1 MFVEDENE
9 NEKTPGPLLATTTTT
24 TREEAEGVSFDLVWQ
39 RKLARRAEEKAER
52 EKKRREKLE
61 RKLVKQSEEN
71 ERLRWE
77 VARAKRAMRTM
88 AREIERRGNSDD
100 EKEEEDEGN
109 DHREEEMVAV
119 LEKLAACDEDE
130 DVSTSGETREGEG
143 EQGKVML
150 VLDDEKDA
158 EYFWSVNEDGRMNE
172 DARPGR
178 DRCVVVSAREEGFG
192 KRENDDDDEE
202 DFFSSERAQRVE
214 QSKTAESTNKCEIAV
229 YKDLDD
235 DERSLLGGRDAM
247 EIEPMRSSDC
257 ATHILLLLCEIVR
270 FLRMECLP
278 FDDDG
283 DDYIGIED
291 IMTNGIERNKTERV
305 PSLDSRR
312 FSRMNST
319 VLSRSSIHV
328 RSNSNATSANRRI
341 STIYDSK
348 PSICGGVHKRST
360 FFRKQGEL
368 NSANSSPSIQYDL
381 LRFVKSWFIK
391 SHGSH
396 ELATW
401 NLRAFAVTLRKLRKI
416 NICNASTSSIATSH
430 TPLARMFSRLM
441 GCCQPLRA
449 DERVFV
455 MTAFSAMLPPERSA
469 MKVPLCKKT
478 QTPMV
483 FLDEAE
489 RGIHYAFRRNKIPT
503 QLRSALR
510 NHSVSSDGYNFQDLQ
525 QKYFA
530 GLNDDRYAIDVGIA
544 LDLALT
550 ELIQLKKMAK
560 VKFSETF
567 DAVFRHRVSKPLMH
581 RPIVRTLLKEAG
593 ASGEEADALAAEV
606 FEACHEETKRTMLK
620 QRNGIVDTSLE
631 GVDAEIALEMG
642 VLSKGIFAK
651 CASEIVPGI
660 CLNDTASENNRD
672 ENNEIIPSNSNIN
685 DTITN
690 EHTSPIQL
698 DGGENSST
706 SSPLSMATVAAAP
719 ASSASIEVVL
729 SLDALAYA
737 WNKTEAF
744 IDKTLASRA
753 ETNFIGDDVVDT
765 SRSSSTSSSS
775 KTFALFKAQPADP
788 QKRRDVNELFERAEK
803 LRRTMSYALR
813 AARALSR
820 GTNRSAS
827 SSSFASGASPPSSA
841 ANAKSSCD
849 ENVKTAWSTY
859 CGATCA
865 FERAVQAHRAAL
877 GLGLRDDDSTGNS
890 SSSSSSRSSSS
901 ASCGSFW
908 F

>member
-1 MFVEDENE
+1 MFFEDENE
-9 NEKTPGPLLATTTTT
+9 NEKTPGPLLLV
-24 TREEAEGVSFDLVWQ
+24 TRSSESEEEESFDLVWQ

-100 EKEEEDEGN
+100 EEEEEYEGN
-109 DHREEEMVAV
+109 DREEDMVAV

-143 EQGKVML
+143 EQGNVTL
-150 VLDDEKDA
+150 VLDDEKDT
-158 EYFWSVNEDGRMNE
+158 EFWSVNEDGRMSE
-172 DARPGR
+172 DVRSGR

-192 KRENDDDDEE
+192 KRENDDDDE

-214 QSKTAESTNKCEIAV
+214 QSKTAESKNKCEITV

-257 ATHILLLLCEIVR
+257 ATHILLLLFEIVR

-291 IMTNGIERNKTERV
+291 TMTKGIERNRTERV

-401 NLRAFAVTLRKLRKI
+401 HLRAFAVTLRKLRKI

-430 TPLARMFSRLM
+430 TPLARMFSRLL
-441 GCCQPLRA
+441 GCCQPLRT

-550 ELIQLKKMAK
+550 ELIQLKKTAK

-620 QRNGIVDTSLE
+620 QRNGIVDASLE
-631 GVDAEIALEMG
+631 GVDAELSLEMG

-660 CLNDTASENNRD
+660 CLNDTSSENNRD

-685 DTITN
+685 DAITS
-690 EHTSPIQL
+690 EHISPIQL

-706 SSPLSMATVAAAP
+706 SSSPSMATVAAAP

-788 QKRRDVNELFERAEK
+788 KKRRDVNELFERAEK

-820 GTNRSAS
+820 GTTRSAS
-827 SSSFASGASPPSSA
+827 SSSFASVASPTSSA

-890 SSSSSSRSSSS
+890 SNSSSRSSSS

>member
-1 MFVEDENE
+1 
-9 NEKTPGPLLATTTTT
+9 
-24 TREEAEGVSFDLVWQ
+24 
-39 RKLARRAEEKAER
+39 
-52 EKKRREKLE
+52 
-61 RKLVKQSEEN
+61 
-71 ERLRWE
+71 
-77 VARAKRAMRTM
+77 
-88 AREIERRGNSDD
+88 
-100 EKEEEDEGN
+100 
-109 DHREEEMVAV
+109 
-119 LEKLAACDEDE
+119 
-130 DVSTSGETREGEG
+130 
-143 EQGKVML
+143 
-150 VLDDEKDA
+150 
-158 EYFWSVNEDGRMNE
+158 
-172 DARPGR
+172 
-178 DRCVVVSAREEGFG
+178 
-192 KRENDDDDEE
+192 
-202 DFFSSERAQRVE
+202 
-214 QSKTAESTNKCEIAV
+214 
-229 YKDLDD
+229 
-235 DERSLLGGRDAM
+235 
-247 EIEPMRSSDC
+247 
-257 ATHILLLLCEIVR
+257 
-270 FLRMECLP
+270 
-278 FDDDG
+278 
-283 DDYIGIED
+283 
-291 IMTNGIERNKTERV
+291 
-305 PSLDSRR
+305 
-312 FSRMNST
+312 
-319 VLSRSSIHV
+319 
-328 RSNSNATSANRRI
+328 
-341 STIYDSK
+341 
-348 PSICGGVHKRST
+348 
-360 FFRKQGEL
+360 
-368 NSANSSPSIQYDL
+368 
-381 LRFVKSWFIK
+381 
-391 SHGSH
+391 
-396 ELATW
+396 
-401 NLRAFAVTLRKLRKI
+401 
-416 NICNASTSSIATSH
+416 
-430 TPLARMFSRLM
+430 
-441 GCCQPLRA
+441 
-449 DERVFV
+449 

-620 QRNGIVDTSLE
+620 QRNGIVDTNLE
-631 GVDAEIALEMG
+631 GVDAELALEMG

-820 GTNRSAS
+820 GTTRSAS
-827 SSSFASGASPPSSA
+827 SSSFASGATPPSSA

-877 GLGLRDDDSTGNS
+877 GLGLRDDDSTCN